1 MLMVQ
6 SNLYTQDSKT
16 KDFKETQWIT
26 QSDFFLDTEN
36 DEFMQNNLL

>member
-26 QSDFFLDTEN
+26 QSDFFPGYRKWWVHAK
-36 DEFMQNNLL
+36 